1 MVTYTSDTS
10 DLQALIAALDDIIF
24 ELDGKKTLLNV
35 WVRDE
40 RLLFLPKEDFLGK
53 SVSEVMEPLAEC
65 MNGLLDQLIQ
75 TKEPQ
80 KVIYPHINPDKKQY
94 FKAKMV
100 IARDADDL
108 NDVRIALTVSDVT
121 EQQLQKKELERVNAI
136 FNASQLLSK
145 TGGWEFKLNTGEVLW
160 TAQTYNI
167 FDMRGDEV
175 ITYDIVKSHYTE
187 DSLKK
192 LEGYVEEAIATGK
205 GYMDVLRTNNGKW
218 VRVIGEAVYNEDKVV
233 KLRGAIMDVTDK
245 INSRMELVAAK
256 EAAEEA
262 ARAKTRFLSIM
273 SHEIRTPLNGIIG
286 TANLLGLNKMPEQ
299 EELIDSLIFSSNH
312 LLGLVNDILDLNKI
326 ESDKLE
332 LVHKPLQLSSL
343 VTNIKHQFT
352 SMAED
357 KGLRLITDIDTAIP
371 NYILADE
378 VRMGQVINNLVN
390 NAIKFTDNGS
400 VAIRLALVN
409 NADNKA
415 TIKFSVSDT
424 GIGIPKEHHD
434 SIFETFRQVQQAETR
449 KHAGTGLGLAITKRL
464 VELQGGNIQIK
475 SAQGEGTVFFF
486 ELTFDVPE
494 EQNISHARLTE
505 SDILQYKERFTGL
518 KLLLAEDNPVNTLV
532 ARKQLE
538 SFGITPDCVTNGVEA
553 LEKLKLQDYDIALID
568 LHMPE
573 MDGFQLSA
581 MIRKSFPDVHIIVF
595 TADIM
600 AEARERLAKLNV
612 YDILTKPFKPQ
623 EMLAILLKVT
633 AG

>member
-1 MVTYTSDTS
+1 MAKNTPRTS

-24 ELDGKKTLLNV
+24 ELDGNKTFLNV
-35 WVRDE
+35 WVKDE
-40 RLLFLPKEDFLGK
+40 QLLFMPKDQFIGK
-53 SVSEVMEPLAEC
+53 TVSEVMGPLAGV
-65 MNGLLDQLIQ
+65 MNGLLDKLMR
-75 TKEPQ
+75 TKTTQE
-80 KVIYPHINPDKKQY
+80 VEYPHMDPGNIKY

-100 IARDADDL
+100 LVNDAEKPEDIG
-108 NDVRIALTVSDVT
+108 IALTVSDVT
-121 EQQLQKKELERVNAI
+121 DKELQKQELERVNAI
-136 FNASQLLSK
+136 FNTSQLLSK
-145 TGGWEFKLNTGEVLW
+145 TGGWEFNIGTGEVLW

-167 FDMRGDEV
+167 FDMKGDEV
-175 ITYDIVKSHYTE
+175 ITYDLVKSHYTE
-187 DSLKK
+187 EARAKLKV
-192 LEGYVEEAIATGK
+192 YVEEAIATGK

-218 VRVIGEAVYNEDKVV
+218 VRVIGEPVYDEDKVV

-343 VTNIKHQFT
+343 MNNIKHQFT
-352 SMAED
+352 TMAED
-357 KGLRLITDIDTAIP
+357 KGLRLVTDIDTAIP

-390 NAIKFTDNGS
+390 NAIKFTDSGS

-494 EQNISHARLTE
+494 EQNISHARLTD
-505 SDILQYKERFTGL
+505 SDIAQYKERFTDL